1 MKRTTIFLTLITLVC
16 LAVGGA
22 IASVQQTDIL
32 EIVLGNLQITDD
44 YKFYFGNDN
53 DASLEYDEDGTD
65 QLRVTGS
72 TIFEDAVAFD
82 SALTFT
88 GGYTLPDDVALTLGT
103 DSDGSIEYDEDGT
116 DQVRFTGAA
125 IFEDAIEFDGALD
138 IDSTVALGA
147 VMTVADDIAFTLGTD
162 ADATIM
168 YDELTDDALEIT
180 ATSITL
186 AGAVDA
192 TGAVGMA
199 AGGTIPDDI
208 AFTLGTDSD
217 ATIMYDELTDDALEI
232 TATSITLAGAVDVT
246 GAIAAT
252 GAVGMAAG
260 GTIPDD
266 IAMTFGTDLDVT
278 IEYDENGTDQLR
290 VAGAAIF
297 EDPVDFSAT
306 PLFSTGTEYED
317 DQAATFGADADATI
331 LYDETTDDAL
341 EITSTKITLTG
352 AIAATGAVVGTSTIT
367 SSAAGTIGWS
377 VVAAGNQACTTT
389 CTSACVYGYDDGTT
403 TIVDCASAIADKC
416 VCAGAS

>member
-1 MKRTTIFLTLITLVC
+1 
-16 LAVGGA
+16 
-22 IASVQQTDIL
+22 
-32 EIVLGNLQITDD
+32 
-44 YKFYFGNDN
+44 
-53 DASLEYDEDGTD
+53 
-65 QLRVTGS
+65 
-72 TIFEDAVAFD
+72 
-82 SALTFT
+82 
-88 GGYTLPDDVALTLGT
+88 
-103 DSDGSIEYDEDGT
+103 
-116 DQVRFTGAA
+116 
-125 IFEDAIEFDGALD
+125 
-138 IDSTVALGA
+138 
-147 VMTVADDIAFTLGTD
+147 
-162 ADATIM
+162 
-168 YDELTDDALEIT
+168 
-180 ATSITL
+180 
-186 AGAVDA
+186 
-192 TGAVGMA
+192 
-199 AGGTIPDDI
+199 
-208 AFTLGTDSD
+208 
-217 ATIMYDELTDDALEI
+217 
-232 TATSITLAGAVDVT
+232 
-246 GAIAAT
+246 
-252 GAVGMAAG
+252 MAAG